1 MVTGMPLVNELA
13 VQLLNLTKRY
23 GRAAAVDDVSL
34 EVRRGEFFSLLGPS
48 GCGKTTTLRLIAGL
62 AEPDTGAIKILGDD
76 VTGVPTNKR
85 SIGMVFQNYAL
96 FPHMTVSENIGF
108 GLRMRKV
115 NHTEIAGRVAAV
127 LDLVRLSGVGHRLP
141 RQLSGGQQQRVA
153 LARAI
158 VIEPK
163 VLLLDEP
170 LSNLDAKLRKEMQLE
185 LRALQRRLHITAIY
199 VTHDQEEALILSDRI
214 AIMENG
220 RVSQCADPNDIYRNP
235 ANRFVAEFIGRVNMI
250 RGSIEQ
256 PAGSPIYRAEGGVT
270 FAVPRRL
277 LPAANSDGKLNLV
290 LRPES
295 VQLDPQGETSE
306 DGIRT
311 KGRILQVIYA
321 GAVTSYELEVDG
333 GLRLRAEEQNT
344 LGRPRH
350 REGDHVEV
358 YVDPNAI
365 SGAVE
370 D

>member
-1 MVTGMPLVNELA
+1 MNVGMHMGNDLA
-13 VQLLNLTKRY
+13 VQLVGLTKRY
-23 GRAAAVDDVSL
+23 GRVAAVDGVSL
-34 EVRRGEFFSLLGPS
+34 DVQRGEFFSLLGPS

-62 AEPDTGAIKILGDD
+62 VEPDDGAVKILGDD
-76 VTGVPTNKR
+76 VTDVPTNKR

-96 FPHMTVSENIGF
+96 FPHMTVSQNVAF

-115 NHTEIAGRVAAV
+115 NRAEIVDRVGKA
-127 LDLVRLSGVGHRLP
+127 LDLVRLSGVGERLP

-185 LRALQRRLHITAIY
+185 LRTLQRRLGITAVY
-199 VTHDQEEALILSDRI
+199 VTHDQEEALTLSDRI

-220 RVSQCADPNDIYRNP
+220 RVSQCANPNDIYQSP
-235 ANRFVAEFIGRVNMI
+235 ANRFVAEFIGRVNLI
-250 RGSIEQ
+250 RGNIEQ
-256 PAGSPIYRAEGGVT
+256 RGGTTVYRAEGGAV
-270 FAVPRRL
+270 FSVPRRL
-277 LPAANSDGKLNLV
+277 LSSADSRGMLNLV

-295 VQLDPQGETSE
+295 VQLDPLGEMRE

-311 KGRILQVIYA
+311 RGRILQAIYS
-321 GAVTSYELEVDG
+321 GAVTSYELGIDG
-333 GLRLRAEEQNT
+333 GLRLRAEQQNM

-350 REGDHVEV
+350 REGDQVEV
-358 YVDPNAI
+358 YVDPAAI
-365 SGAVE
+365 SSALA

>member
-1 MVTGMPLVNELA
+1 METGGRIVDNLA
-13 VQLLNLTKRY
+13 VQLVNLTKRY

-62 AEPDTGAIKILGDD
+62 AEPDAGAVKILGDD
-76 VTGVPTNKR
+76 VTDVPTNKR
-85 SIGMVFQNYAL
+85 NIGMVFQNYAL

-108 GLRMRKV
+108 GLRMHKV
-115 NHTEIAGRVAAV
+115 GRSEAADRVATA
-127 LDLVRLSGVGHRLP
+127 LDLVRLRGVGDRFP

-185 LRALQRRLHITAIY
+185 LRALQRRLGITAVY
-199 VTHDQEEALILSDRI
+199 VTHDQEEALTLSDRI
-214 AIMENG
+214 AIMETG
-220 RVSQCADPNDIYRNP
+220 RVAQCAGPNDIYRRP
-235 ANRFVAEFIGRVNMI
+235 ANRFVAEFIGRVNLI
-250 RGSIEQ
+250 RGSLEQ
-256 PAGSPIYRAEGGVT
+256 RGGISVYRTEHGAV
-270 FAVPRRL
+270 FAVPRNL
-277 LPAANSDGKLNLV
+277 LQLADSQEPLNLV

-295 VQLDPQGETSE
+295 VQLDPLGSVREG
-306 DGIRT
+306 GIRT
-311 KGRILQVIYA
+311 KGRILQAIYS
-321 GAVTSYELEVDG
+321 GSVTSYEVEVGG

-344 LGRPRH
+344 LGTSRH
-350 REGDHVEV
+350 REGDEVEV
-358 YVDPNAI
+358 YVDPAAI
-365 SGAVE
+365 SGALA